1 MVPVYPL
8 SSGEGHPYSRGPA
21 RTGLDDVADLKAQ
34 ICDATGI
41 CTERQRLIF
50 EGQELRSPKA
60 RLADCLLCEGAALQL
75 VLTGGSG
82 GASRVEPARAS
93 VSAGDEVLVQEMSSA
108 RGRDC
113 RKRPRVLAH
122 AHRGTRKPQRVTRE
136 LALSAARVP

>member
-1 MVPVYPL
+1 MPVYPL
-8 SSGEGHPYSRGPA
+8 SGGEGHPYFRGPA

-41 CTERQRLIF
+41 NTERQRLIF

-75 VLTGGSG
+75 VLTGGGG
-82 GASRVEPARAS
+82 GAARVEPARAS
-93 VSAGDEVLVQEMSSA
+93 VSAGDEVLVQAMSSA

-113 RKRPRVLAH
+113 RKAAARAGPRAP
-122 AHRGTRKPQRVTRE
+122 RGTRKPQRVTRE
-136 LALSAARVP
+136 LALSAARSP